1 VTAFK
6 KRVVIISDIKKN
18 GTIMTPNN
26 GDDANAVE
34 AESVDTEEERKLK
47 YERWNTVVH
56 RYAGLELFRYVQFI
70 NRDTEIAYGS
80 QIQKVVCKQCAIPR
94 KEEEK
99 YWASS
104 EREELVMVIGRRR
117 QAVTASMKARFGSEY
132 RLTFVMRG
140 KLLQTSA

>member
-1 VTAFK
+1 
-6 KRVVIISDIKKN
+6 
-18 GTIMTPNN
+18 MTPNSRE
-26 GDDANAVE
+26 DTNAVE

-94 KEEEK
+94 KEEEE

-104 EREELVMVIGRRR
+104 GREEVMMVIGRKR
-117 QAVTASMKARFGSEY
+117 QAVTASMKAKFGSKY
-132 RLTFVMRG
+132 RLTFVMWG
-140 KLLQTSA
+140 KLIQTSA